1 MSSNF
6 RSIYLVLFLLV
17 SCGGSKSDVNDPILS
32 NSGNV
37 NNTNNTSTT
46 TTTNTNTSSTSATQ
60 SYTFNNDLVWSD
72 EFDQLYIHWSN
83 NCHQD
88 LVFSALNNVWTE
100 SVV

>member
-6 RSIYLVLFLLV
+6 RLIYLVLFLLV

-32 NSGNV
+32 NSGNL

-60 SYTFNNDLVWSD
+60 SYLIRHLSQQITGILKLFHQTMEAGGMESFNIIL
-72 EFDQLYIHWSN
+72 
-83 NCHQD
+83 
-88 LVFSALNNVWTE
+88 TKKTM
-100 SVV
+100 